1 MKNEMSAMKEQYE
14 ESADMMQEDMDS
26 MLPTISG
33 RFGKAALNGLVK
45 SFNAALEAA
54 GFPGDYPTF
63 DGDQTALPPDFVR
76 GLAMMADAAE
86 ETGAGVS
93 LTLDGITDDRGLVL
107 IAGKLDALAKS
118 EAFKKAMSE
127 PEGTELEVE
136 ISAKP
141 TDDDLMME
149 RA

>member
-1 MKNEMSAMKEQYE
+1 MKDEMSMME
-14 ESADMMQEDMDS
+14 ESYANSADELQDQSDS

-33 RFGKAALNGLVK
+33 RFSKQALNGLVA
-45 SFNAALEAA
+45 SFNKALEAA

-63 DGDQTALPPDFVR
+63 DGNQTTLPMEFVR
-76 GLAMMADAAE
+76 GLMMMSDAAE
-86 ETGAGVS
+86 ETGSGVS

-107 IAGKLDALAKS
+107 VAGKLDAMAKS

-141 TDDDLMME
+141 TDEDMFME